1 VNKIETIKN
10 LTAKLLQYCDE
21 YYNLDRP
28 TISDTEYDKK
38 FDELKSLEDKTGF
51 WLANS
56 PTRKVQ
62 GQVLDCFTKVKHS
75 KPMLSAAKT
84 KDVNEI
90 KRFIGNQPFY
100 CSYKL
105 DGCFTSSCKISM
117 ADGTYKNINKI
128 QIGDFVLSCSPD
140 GIVQPK
146 RVSNVFYN
154 GLKKQEEWMTIY
166 TEKGVPKCID
176 KDDPSY
182 GGTKCTKNHMFF
194 TPNGY
199 IEAQKLKSGDIIYKQ
214 YHTPSKIQQQA
225 ILGMLLGDGW
235 FVKRSN
241 TYSDVLEIHTSKT
254 KNNGYDDIIYKFEK
268 MFKTFNPKITHKTS
282 GYSKVK
288 NNMTNINFHT
298 MALPNYFNDNKNHI
312 RCGITWTDEILS
324 HMTNLSWAIFFID
337 DGSLVKSQEEGKNVT
352 NKIAG
357 AILHTN
363 RHPYE
368 NVKILSDYLN
378 NIGLFN
384 YIELEKPIVNEEL
397 GDGYI
402 IRISQDSSMKFFSM
416 IAPYIPRELRA
427 KKLPNRT
434 DIQECEEIKWWE
446 NDDSY
451 IGLSE
456 EKIYKITIPSPQRE
470 HSLKAYDIEVEDNH
484 NYFANNHLVHNCT
497 LVVRYENGEFVQ
509 AVTRGN
515 GEIGEDVTA
524 QAKMITNLPMHI
536 DYNDKLELRGECVI
550 SWKNFHKINES
561 LDEPYSHPRNLA
573 AGSLRQLDTNITKQR
588 NLSYVVF
595 ECVSDLYDNNALFDS
610 KLDELGYLDCLGFET
625 VGRCT
630 GNVDD
635 CIEGMQPEWYQY
647 PCDGL
652 IFEMCMKSYS
662 KTLPVT
668 AHHEG
673 CRMALKWADEM
684 YETTLRDVEWNPTRS
699 GLIAPVAIFDE
710 IDLDGA
716 LTTRATLHNLS
727 IIEQLELGIGD
738 TITVY
743 RSNMVIPK
751 VYDNLT
757 RSNTLTIPTTCPCCG
772 EPTEIKYTD
781 NSKVLMCTN
790 PNCAAKKLAQF
801 THFVSRKAMNIDG
814 LSEKTLELLISHG
827 FLHNYKDIYH
837 LKEYKNKITQLPG
850 MGAKS
855 VDKLLDSIE
864 KSRAVTLDRFI
875 TALGIPNIGSSAA
888 KAISKQFNG
897 DHYDFVQALANG
909 YDFSQ
914 IDDFGEITNKSLHDW
929 WDSKDPMAELLP
941 VEMNFIVENDVG
953 SSSNLD
959 GKSFCITGSLTH
971 YPNRDALVKAIEDNG
986 GKYVSGVSKKTDYLI
1001 NNDTTSTSGKNKKAV
1016 ELNIPII
1023 SEEDF
1028 LKMLSE

>member
-1 VNKIETIKN
+1 MNKIETIKN

-38 FDELKSLEDKTGF
+38 SDELKSLEDQTGF

-84 KDVNEI
+84 KDANEI

-105 DGCFTSSCKISM
+105 DG
-117 ADGTYKNINKI
+117 
-128 QIGDFVLSCSPD
+128 L
-140 GIVQPK
+140 
-146 RVSNVFYN
+146 
-154 GLKKQEEWMTIY
+154 
-166 TEKGVPKCID
+166 
-176 KDDPSY
+176 
-182 GGTKCTKNHMFF
+182 
-194 TPNGY
+194 
-199 IEAQKLKSGDIIYKQ
+199 
-214 YHTPSKIQQQA
+214 
-225 ILGMLLGDGW
+225 
-235 FVKRSN
+235 
-241 TYSDVLEIHTSKT
+241 
-254 KNNGYDDIIYKFEK
+254 
-268 MFKTFNPKITHKTS
+268 
-282 GYSKVK
+282 
-288 NNMTNINFHT
+288 
-298 MALPNYFNDNKNHI
+298 
-312 RCGITWTDEILS
+312 
-324 HMTNLSWAIFFID
+324 
-337 DGSLVKSQEEGKNVT
+337 
-352 NKIAG
+352 
-357 AILHTN
+357 
-363 RHPYE
+363 
-368 NVKILSDYLN
+368 
-378 NIGLFN
+378 
-384 YIELEKPIVNEEL
+384 
-397 GDGYI
+397 
-402 IRISQDSSMKFFSM
+402 
-416 IAPYIPRELRA
+416 
-427 KKLPNRT
+427 
-434 DIQECEEIKWWE
+434 
-446 NDDSY
+446 
-451 IGLSE
+451 
-456 EKIYKITIPSPQRE
+456 
-470 HSLKAYDIEVEDNH
+470 
-484 NYFANNHLVHNCT
+484 T

-524 QAKMITNLPMHI
+524 QARMITNLPMHI

-595 ECVSDLYDNNALFDS
+595 ECVSNLYDNNALFDS

-630 GNVDD
+630 GNIDD

-684 YETTLRDVEWNPTRS
+684 YETILRDVEWNPTRS

-738 TITVY
+738 VITVY
-743 RSNMVIPK
+743 RSNMVVPK

-772 EPTEIKYTD
+772 DPTEIKYTD

-790 PNCAAKKLAQF
+790 LNCAAKKLAQF
-801 THFVSRKAMNIDG
+801 THFVSRKAMSIDG

-827 FLHNYKDIYH
+827 FLHNYKDIYR
-837 LKEYKNKITQLPG
+837 LKEHKNEITQLPG
-850 MGAKS
+850 MGVKS

-864 KSRAVTLDRFI
+864 KSRTVTLDRFI

-929 WDSKDPMAELLP
+929 WDSKDPMVELLP

-1001 NNDTTSTSGKNKKAV
+1001 NNDTTSTSGKNKKAI

-1023 SEEDF
+1023 SEDDF

>member
-1 VNKIETIKN
+1 MNKIETIKN

-38 FDELKSLEDKTGF
+38 FDELKSLEDQTGF

-84 KDVNEI
+84 KDANEI
-90 KRFIGNQPFY
+90 KRFICNQPFY

-105 DGCFTSSCKISM
+105 DG
-117 ADGTYKNINKI
+117 
-128 QIGDFVLSCSPD
+128 L
-140 GIVQPK
+140 
-146 RVSNVFYN
+146 
-154 GLKKQEEWMTIY
+154 
-166 TEKGVPKCID
+166 
-176 KDDPSY
+176 
-182 GGTKCTKNHMFF
+182 
-194 TPNGY
+194 
-199 IEAQKLKSGDIIYKQ
+199 
-214 YHTPSKIQQQA
+214 
-225 ILGMLLGDGW
+225 
-235 FVKRSN
+235 
-241 TYSDVLEIHTSKT
+241 
-254 KNNGYDDIIYKFEK
+254 
-268 MFKTFNPKITHKTS
+268 
-282 GYSKVK
+282 
-288 NNMTNINFHT
+288 
-298 MALPNYFNDNKNHI
+298 
-312 RCGITWTDEILS
+312 
-324 HMTNLSWAIFFID
+324 
-337 DGSLVKSQEEGKNVT
+337 
-352 NKIAG
+352 
-357 AILHTN
+357 
-363 RHPYE
+363 
-368 NVKILSDYLN
+368 
-378 NIGLFN
+378 
-384 YIELEKPIVNEEL
+384 
-397 GDGYI
+397 
-402 IRISQDSSMKFFSM
+402 
-416 IAPYIPRELRA
+416 
-427 KKLPNRT
+427 
-434 DIQECEEIKWWE
+434 
-446 NDDSY
+446 
-451 IGLSE
+451 
-456 EKIYKITIPSPQRE
+456 
-470 HSLKAYDIEVEDNH
+470 
-484 NYFANNHLVHNCT
+484 T

-524 QAKMITNLPMHI
+524 QARMITNLPMHI

-595 ECVSDLYDNNALFDS
+595 ECVSDLYDNHTLFDS

-630 GNVDD
+630 GNIDD

-801 THFVSRKAMNIDG
+801 THFVSRKAMSIDG
-814 LSEKTLELLISHG
+814 LSEKTLKLLISHG
-827 FLHNYKDIYH
+827 FLHNYKDIYR
-837 LKEYKNKITQLPG
+837 LKEHKNEITQLPG
-850 MGAKS
+850 MGVKS

-864 KSRAVTLDRFI
+864 KSRTVTLDRFI

-929 WDSKDPMAELLP
+929 WDSKDQMVELLP

-1001 NNDTTSTSGKNKKAV
+1001 NNDTTSTSGKNKKAI

-1023 SEEDF
+1023 SEDDF

>member
-1 VNKIETIKN
+1 MNKIETIKN
-10 LTAKLLQYCDE
+10 LTAELLQYCHE

-28 TISDTEYDKK
+28 TISDAEYDKK
-38 FDELKSLEDKTGF
+38 FDELKSLEDETGF

-105 DGCFTSSCKISM
+105 DG
-117 ADGTYKNINKI
+117 
-128 QIGDFVLSCSPD
+128 L
-140 GIVQPK
+140 
-146 RVSNVFYN
+146 
-154 GLKKQEEWMTIY
+154 
-166 TEKGVPKCID
+166 
-176 KDDPSY
+176 
-182 GGTKCTKNHMFF
+182 
-194 TPNGY
+194 
-199 IEAQKLKSGDIIYKQ
+199 
-214 YHTPSKIQQQA
+214 
-225 ILGMLLGDGW
+225 
-235 FVKRSN
+235 
-241 TYSDVLEIHTSKT
+241 
-254 KNNGYDDIIYKFEK
+254 
-268 MFKTFNPKITHKTS
+268 
-282 GYSKVK
+282 
-288 NNMTNINFHT
+288 
-298 MALPNYFNDNKNHI
+298 
-312 RCGITWTDEILS
+312 
-324 HMTNLSWAIFFID
+324 
-337 DGSLVKSQEEGKNVT
+337 
-352 NKIAG
+352 
-357 AILHTN
+357 
-363 RHPYE
+363 
-368 NVKILSDYLN
+368 
-378 NIGLFN
+378 
-384 YIELEKPIVNEEL
+384 
-397 GDGYI
+397 
-402 IRISQDSSMKFFSM
+402 
-416 IAPYIPRELRA
+416 
-427 KKLPNRT
+427 
-434 DIQECEEIKWWE
+434 
-446 NDDSY
+446 
-451 IGLSE
+451 
-456 EKIYKITIPSPQRE
+456 
-470 HSLKAYDIEVEDNH
+470 
-484 NYFANNHLVHNCT
+484 T

-524 QAKMITNLPMHI
+524 QARMITNLPMHI
-536 DYNDKLELRGECVI
+536 DYKDKLELRGECVI

-595 ECVSDLYDNNALFDS
+595 ECVSDLYDKDALFDS
-610 KLDELGYLDCLGFET
+610 KWNELGYLDYLGFET

-630 GNVDD
+630 GNIDD
-635 CIEGMQPEWYQY
+635 CTEGMQPEWYQY

-668 AHHEG
+668 AHHES

-684 YETTLRDVEWNPTRS
+684 YETTLRDIEWNTTRT
-699 GLIAPVAIFDE
+699 GIIAPVAIFDE

-751 VYDNLT
+751 IDDNLT
-757 RSNTLTIPTTCPCCG
+757 RSNILKIPTTCPCCG
-772 EPTEIKYTD
+772 QPTEIKYTD

-790 PNCAAKKLAQF
+790 PDCAAKKLAQF
-801 THFVSRKAMNIDG
+801 THFVSRKAMSIDG

-837 LKEYKNKITQLPG
+837 LKDHRDKLILIDGLGE
-850 MGAKS
+850 KS

-864 KSRAVTLDRFI
+864 KSRKVTLDRFI

-888 KAISKQFNG
+888 KTISSFCKGDVYNWFNAFFNNFDWTKLDEFG
-897 DHYDFVQALANG
+897 DTMAYNIEEYLQSHVANIEELA
-909 YDFSQ
+909 D
-914 IDDFGEITNKSLHDW
+914 
-929 WDSKDPMAELLP
+929 
-941 VEMNFIVENDVG
+941 EMHFIVENI
-953 SSSNLD
+953 SSSSENLS

-1001 NNDTTSTSGKNKKAV
+1001 NNDTTSTSGKNKKAI
-1016 ELNIPII
+1016 ELDIPII
-1023 SEEDF
+1023 SENDF

>member
-1 VNKIETIKN
+1 MNKIETIKN

-28 TISDTEYDKK
+28 TISDAEYDKK
-38 FDELKSLEDKTGF
+38 FDELKSLEDETGF

-84 KDVNEI
+84 KDANEI
-90 KRFIGNQPFY
+90 KKFIGNRPFY

-105 DGCFTSSCKISM
+105 DG
-117 ADGTYKNINKI
+117 
-128 QIGDFVLSCSPD
+128 L
-140 GIVQPK
+140 
-146 RVSNVFYN
+146 
-154 GLKKQEEWMTIY
+154 
-166 TEKGVPKCID
+166 
-176 KDDPSY
+176 
-182 GGTKCTKNHMFF
+182 
-194 TPNGY
+194 
-199 IEAQKLKSGDIIYKQ
+199 
-214 YHTPSKIQQQA
+214 
-225 ILGMLLGDGW
+225 
-235 FVKRSN
+235 
-241 TYSDVLEIHTSKT
+241 
-254 KNNGYDDIIYKFEK
+254 
-268 MFKTFNPKITHKTS
+268 
-282 GYSKVK
+282 
-288 NNMTNINFHT
+288 
-298 MALPNYFNDNKNHI
+298 
-312 RCGITWTDEILS
+312 
-324 HMTNLSWAIFFID
+324 
-337 DGSLVKSQEEGKNVT
+337 
-352 NKIAG
+352 
-357 AILHTN
+357 
-363 RHPYE
+363 
-368 NVKILSDYLN
+368 
-378 NIGLFN
+378 
-384 YIELEKPIVNEEL
+384 
-397 GDGYI
+397 
-402 IRISQDSSMKFFSM
+402 
-416 IAPYIPRELRA
+416 
-427 KKLPNRT
+427 
-434 DIQECEEIKWWE
+434 
-446 NDDSY
+446 
-451 IGLSE
+451 
-456 EKIYKITIPSPQRE
+456 
-470 HSLKAYDIEVEDNH
+470 
-484 NYFANNHLVHNCT
+484 T
-497 LVVRYENGEFVQ
+497 LVVCYENGEFVQ

-595 ECVSDLYDNNALFDS
+595 ECVSNLYDNNTLFDS

-630 GNVDD
+630 GNIDD

-757 RSNTLTIPTTCPCCG
+757 RSNTLTIPITCPCCG

-837 LKEYKNKITQLPG
+837 LKEHRDKLILLDG
-850 MGAKS
+850 LGAKS

-864 KSRAVTLDRFI
+864 KSRDVTLDRFI
-875 TALGIPNIGSSAA
+875 TALGIPNVGSSAA
-888 KAISKQFNG
+888 KAINQKFNG
-897 DHYDFVQALANG
+897 SYVDFVNAIGRQF
-909 YDFSQ
+909 DFTTLY
-914 IDDFGEITNKSLHDW
+914 DFGETMN
-929 WDSKDPMAELLP
+929 DSIY
-941 VEMNFIVENDVG
+941 NWF
-953 SSSNLD
+953 
-959 GKSFCITGSLTH
+959 
-971 YPNRDALVKAIEDNG
+971 EDNKEDMHNLAKELYFDTYEPIAVSENPFV
-986 GKYVSGVSKKTDYLI
+986 GKTLVVTGKLNHFTRDSINAKITSIGAKTAGSVSKKTDFLI
-1001 NNDTTSTSGKNKKAV
+1001 TNDASGSSKYKKAM
-1016 ELNIPII
+1016 ELGVPVI
-1023 SEEDF
+1023 SEEEF
-1028 LKMLSE
+1028 LNMIG

>member
-1 VNKIETIKN
+1 MNKIETIKN

-38 FDELKSLEDKTGF
+38 FDELKSLEDETGF

-84 KDVNEI
+84 KDINEI
-90 KRFIGNQPFY
+90 KKFIGDQPFY

-105 DGCFTSSCKISM
+105 DG
-117 ADGTYKNINKI
+117 
-128 QIGDFVLSCSPD
+128 L
-140 GIVQPK
+140 
-146 RVSNVFYN
+146 
-154 GLKKQEEWMTIY
+154 
-166 TEKGVPKCID
+166 
-176 KDDPSY
+176 
-182 GGTKCTKNHMFF
+182 
-194 TPNGY
+194 
-199 IEAQKLKSGDIIYKQ
+199 
-214 YHTPSKIQQQA
+214 
-225 ILGMLLGDGW
+225 
-235 FVKRSN
+235 
-241 TYSDVLEIHTSKT
+241 
-254 KNNGYDDIIYKFEK
+254 
-268 MFKTFNPKITHKTS
+268 
-282 GYSKVK
+282 
-288 NNMTNINFHT
+288 
-298 MALPNYFNDNKNHI
+298 
-312 RCGITWTDEILS
+312 
-324 HMTNLSWAIFFID
+324 
-337 DGSLVKSQEEGKNVT
+337 
-352 NKIAG
+352 
-357 AILHTN
+357 
-363 RHPYE
+363 
-368 NVKILSDYLN
+368 
-378 NIGLFN
+378 
-384 YIELEKPIVNEEL
+384 
-397 GDGYI
+397 
-402 IRISQDSSMKFFSM
+402 
-416 IAPYIPRELRA
+416 
-427 KKLPNRT
+427 
-434 DIQECEEIKWWE
+434 
-446 NDDSY
+446 
-451 IGLSE
+451 
-456 EKIYKITIPSPQRE
+456 
-470 HSLKAYDIEVEDNH
+470 
-484 NYFANNHLVHNCT
+484 T

-524 QAKMITNLPMHI
+524 QARMITNLPMHI

-595 ECVSDLYDNNALFDS
+595 ECVSDLYDNHTLFDS

-630 GNVDD
+630 GNIDD

-673 CRMALKWADEM
+673 CCMALKWADEM

-790 PNCAAKKLAQF
+790 LNCAAKKLAQF
-801 THFVSRKAMNIDG
+801 THFVSRKAMSIDG

-827 FLHNYKDIYH
+827 FLHNYKDIYR
-837 LKEYKNKITQLPG
+837 LKEHKNEITQLPG
-850 MGAKS
+850 MGVKS

-929 WDSKDPMAELLP
+929 WDSKDPMVELLP

-1001 NNDTTSTSGKNKKAV
+1001 NNDTTSTSGKNKKAI

-1023 SEEDF
+1023 SEDDF

>member
-1 VNKIETIKN
+1 MNKIETIKN
-10 LTAKLLQYCDE
+10 LTAELLQYCDE

-84 KDVNEI
+84 KDANEI

-105 DGCFTSSCKISM
+105 DG
-117 ADGTYKNINKI
+117 
-128 QIGDFVLSCSPD
+128 L
-140 GIVQPK
+140 
-146 RVSNVFYN
+146 
-154 GLKKQEEWMTIY
+154 
-166 TEKGVPKCID
+166 
-176 KDDPSY
+176 
-182 GGTKCTKNHMFF
+182 
-194 TPNGY
+194 
-199 IEAQKLKSGDIIYKQ
+199 
-214 YHTPSKIQQQA
+214 
-225 ILGMLLGDGW
+225 
-235 FVKRSN
+235 
-241 TYSDVLEIHTSKT
+241 
-254 KNNGYDDIIYKFEK
+254 
-268 MFKTFNPKITHKTS
+268 
-282 GYSKVK
+282 
-288 NNMTNINFHT
+288 
-298 MALPNYFNDNKNHI
+298 
-312 RCGITWTDEILS
+312 
-324 HMTNLSWAIFFID
+324 
-337 DGSLVKSQEEGKNVT
+337 
-352 NKIAG
+352 
-357 AILHTN
+357 
-363 RHPYE
+363 
-368 NVKILSDYLN
+368 
-378 NIGLFN
+378 
-384 YIELEKPIVNEEL
+384 
-397 GDGYI
+397 
-402 IRISQDSSMKFFSM
+402 
-416 IAPYIPRELRA
+416 
-427 KKLPNRT
+427 
-434 DIQECEEIKWWE
+434 
-446 NDDSY
+446 
-451 IGLSE
+451 
-456 EKIYKITIPSPQRE
+456 
-470 HSLKAYDIEVEDNH
+470 
-484 NYFANNHLVHNCT
+484 T

-524 QAKMITNLPMHI
+524 QARMITNLPMHI

-550 SWKNFHKINES
+550 SWKNFHKVNES

-610 KLDELGYLDCLGFET
+610 KWDELGYLDYLGFET

-630 GNVDD
+630 GNIDD
-635 CIEGMQPEWYQY
+635 CTEGMQPEWYQY

-837 LKEYKNKITQLPG
+837 LKEHRDKLILLDG
-850 MGAKS
+850 LGAKS

-864 KSRAVTLDRFI
+864 KSRDVTLDRFI
-875 TALGIPNIGSSAA
+875 TALGIPNVGSSAA
-888 KAISKQFNG
+888 KAINQKFNG
-897 DHYDFVQALANG
+897 SYVDFVNAIGRQF
-909 YDFSQ
+909 DFTTLY
-914 IDDFGEITNKSLHDW
+914 DFGETMN
-929 WDSKDPMAELLP
+929 DSIY
-941 VEMNFIVENDVG
+941 NWF
-953 SSSNLD
+953 
-959 GKSFCITGSLTH
+959 
-971 YPNRDALVKAIEDNG
+971 EDNKEDMHNLAKELYFDTYEPIAVSENPFV
-986 GKYVSGVSKKTDYLI
+986 GKTLVVTGKLNHFTRDSINAKITSIGAKTAGSVSKKTDFLI
-1001 NNDTTSTSGKNKKAV
+1001 TNDASGSSKYKKAM
-1016 ELNIPII
+1016 ELGVPVI
-1023 SEEDF
+1023 SEEEF
-1028 LKMLSE
+1028 LNMIG